1 MQIRSP
7 DKRKSRNRRNNN
19 SADKRPPAR
28 KDSGGGRPVSSD
40 TSCWSGEEVRREPYA
55 YTVCGLDSIFLLNGY
70 QVSYHDGEEFV
81 SVIDVEGLHR
91 AIGRHLVLHRKG
103 LSPKEVR
110 FLRKTMDLTQAELAA
125 KLGNDAQS
133 VARWEKG
140 TCEMPGTAEKLLR
153 ATFLAENMADDGDL
167 ALLRK
172 LLVSVMDEL
181 DSVDEIKPPQ
191 AQFKLGERWNEA
203 A

>member
-1 MQIRSP
+1 MQIRGP
-7 DKRKSRNRRNNN
+7 DKRKPRNRRSNN
-19 SADKRPPAR
+19 SNGKQPPFR
-28 KDSGGGRPVSSD
+28 KDGGMGRPVKND
-40 TSCWSGEEVRREPYA
+40 VFCWSGEDDRREPYA

-70 QVSYHDGEEFV
+70 HVSYHDGEEYV
-81 SVIDVEGLHR
+81 SVTDVDGLHR

-110 FLRKTMDLTQAELAA
+110 FLRKTMDLTQAQLAA
-125 KLGNDAQS
+125 KLGNDPQS

-140 TCEMPGTAEKLLR
+140 ACDMPGTAEKLLR
-153 ATFLAENMADDGDL
+153 ATFLAENIADDGDL
-167 ALLRK
+167 AILQK

-181 DSVDEIKPPQ
+181 DLVDEVEPPQ
-191 AQFKLGERWNEA
+191 AKFKLKERWDEA

>member
-1 MQIRSP
+1 MGRSVN
-7 DKRKSRNRRNNN
+7 RN
-19 SADKRPPAR
+19 DF
-28 KDSGGGRPVSSD
+28 
-40 TSCWSGEEVRREPYA
+40 CWSGEEVRRSPYA
-55 YTVCGLDSIFLLNGY
+55 YTVCGLDNIFLLNGY
-70 QVSYHDGEEFV
+70 RTDDHDGEESI

-153 ATFLAENMADDGDL
+153 VTFLAENMRDDTDL
-167 ALLRK
+167 AILRK

-181 DSVDEIKPPQ
+181 DSVDEIKSPQ
-191 AQFKLGERWNEA
+191 AQFELGERWSDA